1 MHPLTIDHGLTETCG
16 QGIYIGD
23 ELLGLGV
30 LVKDLTAI
38 LELCK
43 AVWPEGVTCAQHRLS
58 LSSQRFADRA
68 LFLPRKDYNE
78 EWFPINDPTWHDKSG
93 QPYGK
98 VPAALD
104 WISYDVRTAAT
115 LVACVESDETNHP
128 DHVRSFTG
136 STMPPGCNRCVNTR
150 RTSTRR

>member
-1 MHPLTIDHGLTETCG
+1 MRLLEGSGTQLSSPRSRRASSRHVPPHGPNPHGHALTDASV

-30 LVKDLTAI
+30 LVKDLDAI

-43 AVWPEGVTCAQHRLS
+43 EVWPEGITCA
-58 LSSQRFADRA
+58 SSDLTHGPRCLA
-68 LFLPRKDYNE
+68 LTAVAGEEDYNE
-78 EWFPINDPTWHDKSG
+78 EWYPINDPTWHDKSG

-104 WISYDVRTAAT
+104 WISYDVRSAAT
-115 LVACVESDETNHP
+115 ANPFLL
-128 DHVRSFTG
+128 
-136 STMPPGCNRCVNTR
+136 R
-150 RTSTRR
+150 RV

>member
-1 MHPLTIDHGLTETCG
+1 MRLFQTCTGPGCQALNSIDRSVAAE
-16 QGIYIGD
+16 
-23 ELLGLGV
+23 
-30 LVKDLTAI
+30 A
-38 LELCK
+38 
-43 AVWPEGVTCAQHRLS
+43 
-58 LSSQRFADRA
+58 
-68 LFLPRKDYNE
+68 DYNE
-78 EWFPINDPTWHDKSG
+78 EWYPINDPTWHDKSG

-136 STMPPGCNRCVNTR
+136 STMPPGCNRCVSTR
-150 RTSTRR
+150 RTCTRR